1 MKVTLPTAALAA
13 VAPFMAV
20 RDVRYYLNGLRIE
33 TDEQTVRCIATDGHA
48 LAVCRVIQPDADH
61 PRKAVILPS
70 SLVAQLIK
78 HKNTDVEISVAPVT
92 AEHCRIDAFV
102 QGVLY
107 SETAIEARYPE
118 WQAIFTQLEDKTDGA
133 SVMLMPELLDK
144 AIKSAKVF
152 KRSLIELRGQP
163 VERAPMQFR
172 LSNLPDHID
181 VAGVLMPA
189 RLMKGQRPAASVL

>member
-33 TDEQTVRCIATDGHA
+33 TDGQTVRCIATDGHG
-48 LAVCRVIQPDADH
+48 LAVCRVTQPDANH
-61 PRKAVILPS
+61 VRAAVILPS
-70 SLVAQLIK
+70 SLVAKLIK
-78 HKNTDVEISVAPVT
+78 HKNVDVELSVVRVT
-92 AEHCRIDAFV
+92 SSAQRIDAFV
-102 QGVLY
+102 QGTMY
-107 SETAIEARYPE
+107 SETAIEARYPD
-118 WQAIFTQLEDKTDGA
+118 WQAVLSQMEDKTDGA
-133 SVMLMPELLDK
+133 AVMLVPELLDK

-152 KRSLIELRGQP
+152 KRSRIELRGQP

-189 RLMKGQRPAASVL
+189 RLVKDQRPAATI

>member
-13 VAPFMAV
+13 VAPFMAA

-33 TDEQTVRCIATDGHA
+33 IDEQTVRCIATDGHA
-48 LAVCRVIQPDADH
+48 LAVCRVTQPTASH
-61 PRKAVILPS
+61 VRAAVILPS
-70 SLVAQLIK
+70 SLVAKLIK
-78 HKNTDVEISVAPVT
+78 HKGVDVELSVVPVT
-92 AEHCRIDAFV
+92 SSTQRVDAFV
-102 QGVLY
+102 QGAMY
-107 SETAIEARYPE
+107 SEPAVEGRYPE
-118 WQAIFTQLEDKTDGA
+118 WQAVFSQMGDETDGR

-144 AIKSAKVF
+144 AVKSAKVF

-172 LSNLPDHID
+172 LSNMPDHID

-189 RLMKGQRPAASVL
+189 RLVTDQRPAATI